1 MLLSTVV
8 QPLSEYMP
16 SCTVGEG
23 EGDGLGE
30 GEGLGDGDG
39 EGVTTTML
47 PVLLTVRVAT
57 SAPRALMTRPITANA
72 KTVPVVA
79 LRMAITFHLNKQGN
93 LKS

>member
-8 QPLSEYMP
+8 QPLSEYVP
-16 SCTVGEG
+16 SCTVG

-39 EGVTTTML
+39 VTTMML

-72 KTVPVVA
+72 KTVPAVA